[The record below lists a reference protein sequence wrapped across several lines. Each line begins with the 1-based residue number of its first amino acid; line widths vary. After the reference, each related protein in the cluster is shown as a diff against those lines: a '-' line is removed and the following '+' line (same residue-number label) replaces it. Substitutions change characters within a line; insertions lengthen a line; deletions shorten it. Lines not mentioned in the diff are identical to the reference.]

1 MPRIIILGAAES
13 GVGAAILAQQRGFDV
28 FVSDKNLIKEE
39 YKKVLAENKI
49 PFEENQH
56 TVREVLRGAE
66 VIKSPGIPEKAA
78 IIQLIRSKNI
88 HIISEIEFAA
98 RYTSSTLI
106 AITGSNGKSTTT
118 SLIYHILSKAK
129 LDVALSGNIGKSF
142 AKQVAGHDAKIY
154 VIEMSSF
161 QLDDCYE
168 FKPDVAVLTNIS
180 INHLDRYDY
189 SFQKYADA
197 KLRIAQKQVAD
208 DYFIYNSDDAETR
221 STMQRHLIHSQ
232 KLSFSGEN
240 FPDRQKKKSVQA
252 AWLDGDQIIFYS
264 PKQTFTMSL
273 AELGLRGKHNVYN
286 SMAAGI
292 VANTLEIRK
301 DVIRE
306 ALTDFKALEHRL
318 EWVSN
323 IRNIEFIN
331 DSKATTVNAVWYAL
345 ESISKPIV
353 WIAGG
358 VDKGNDYQVLQ
369 ELVKKKVK
377 ALVCLGEDNRK
388 LHEAFSRSIDLIVN
402 TASMNECVKAAYH
415 LASPGDCILLSPA
428 CASFDLFKN
437 FEDRGNQFKEAV
449 RSL

>member
-1 MPRIIILGAAES
+1 MKRIIILGAAES
-13 GVGAAILAQQRGFDV
+13 GVGAAILAQQRGYDV
-28 FVSDKNLIKEE
+28 FVSDKGRIKDEFKNILVE
-39 YKKVLAENKI
+39 KKI
-49 PFEENQH
+49 TFEENQH
-56 TVREVLRGAE
+56 TESEILRGEE
-66 VIKSPGIPEKAA
+66 VIKSPGIPEKAPV
-78 IIQLIRSKNI
+78 IKLIRSKNI
-88 HIISEIEFAA
+88 PVISEIEFAA
-98 RYTSSTLI
+98 RYTSSPII

-118 SLIYHILSKAK
+118 SLTHHILIKAG
-129 LDVALSGNIGKSF
+129 LDAALVGNIGKSF
-142 AKQVAGHDAKIY
+142 AKQIAERDAKYY
-154 VIEMSSF
+154 VAEISSF

-168 FKPDVAVLTNIS
+168 FKPYIAVLTNIS

-189 SFQKYADA
+189 SFEKYADA
-197 KLRIAQKQVAD
+197 KFRIAQKQTAD
-208 DYFIYNSDDAETR
+208 DYFIYNGDDEETEHAM
-221 STMQRHLIHSQ
+221 SRHTIHSQ
-232 KLSFSGEN
+232 KISFS
-240 FPDRQKKKSVQA
+240 QKKTSGQA
-252 AWLDGDQIIFYS
+252 TWLDGDQIIFHS
-264 PKQTFTMSL
+264 PKQTLTMSL

-292 VANTLEIRK
+292 VANTLDIKK

-323 IRNIEFIN
+323 IKNIEFIN

-358 VDKGNDYQVLQ
+358 VDKGNDYEVLQ

-377 ALVCLGEDNRK
+377 ALVCLGTDNRK

-402 TASMNECVKAAYH
+402 TTSMNECVKAAYH
-415 LASPGDCILLSPA
+415 LASPGDCVLLSPA
-428 CASFDLFKN
+428 CASFDLFEN
-437 FEDRGNQFKEAV
+437 FEDRGRQFKEAV